1 MPLHSLIRIKDLCAI
16 AGHCCTIMATISPP
30 SLHSEMAAF
39 RAALPAGTGD
49 APTAD
54 RLCAIG
60 HDLHLGRGEQL
71 PPDPQSDRLVYLAA
85 GSAKLVAQSSA
96 ASQWHSNPQPGAD
109 SDSAAGPSVNQVL
122 AFHFA
127 GDMISVLRQSDG
139 DFRLTALSDCDLVI
153 FPADQFLDVAQADPV
168 VLRAVLTR
176 SLQALHRSRTRMMQM
191 GHKSAQARIA
201 DFLVSMAERLA
212 NCTAGA
218 CAFALPMSRRDIGD
232 SLGLTIET
240 VSRQLTELREAGL
253 VATEGRS
260 KVCISDVSALA
271 RIAGRHASGAGAV
284 SKN

>member
-16 AGHCCTIMATISPP
+16 AGHCCIIMATISPFP
-30 SLHSEMAAF
+30 VASEMASF
-39 RAALPAGTGD
+39 RAALPVGTGNAD
-49 APTAD
+49 TAD

-60 HDLHLGRGEQL
+60 HCRHLAKGEQL
-71 PPDPQSDRLVYLAA
+71 IPDPQRDRLVYLAR

-96 ASQWHSNPQPGAD
+96 SAQWRSNTEPPAEPD
-109 SDSAAGPSVNQVL
+109 STAGPSVNQVL

-139 DFRLTALSDCDLVI
+139 DFRLAALTDCDLVI
-153 FPADQFLDVAQADPV
+153 FPADQFLDEAQADPV
-168 VLRAVLTR
+168 VLRSVLTR

-212 NCTAGA
+212 DCTAGA

-240 VSRQLTELREAGL
+240 VSRQLTELRETGL
-253 VATEGRS
+253 VVTEGRS
-260 KVCISDVSALA
+260 KVCLSDVSALA
-271 RIAGRHASGAGAV
+271 RLAGRRIVKTA
-284 SKN
+284 

>member
-1 MPLHSLIRIKDLCAI
+1 
-16 AGHCCTIMATISPP
+16 MATISPSP
-30 SLHSEMAAF
+30 VASEMAAF
-39 RAALPAGTGD
+39 RAALPVGTGD
-49 APTAD
+49 AQTAD

-60 HDLHLGRGEQL
+60 HCRHLAKGEQL
-71 PPDPQSDRLVYLAA
+71 TPDPQGDRLVYLAQ

-96 ASQWHSNPQPGAD
+96 AAQWRSNAEPGAEPGD
-109 SDSAAGPSVNQVL
+109 TGSASVNQVL

-139 DFRLTALSDCDLVI
+139 DFRLTALTNCDLVI
-153 FPADQFLDVAQADPV
+153 FPADEFLDVAQADPV
-168 VLRAVLTR
+168 VLRSVLTR

-191 GHKSAQARIA
+191 GHKSARQRIA

-212 NCTAGA
+212 DCTAGA

-260 KVCISDVSALA
+260 RVCLSDVSALA
-271 RIAGRHASGAGAV
+271 RLAGRQIVKTA
-284 SKN
+284 